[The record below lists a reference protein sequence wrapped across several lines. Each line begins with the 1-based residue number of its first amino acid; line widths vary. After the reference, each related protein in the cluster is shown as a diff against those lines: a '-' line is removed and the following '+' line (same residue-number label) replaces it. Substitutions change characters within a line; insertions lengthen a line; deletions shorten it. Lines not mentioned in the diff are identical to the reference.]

1 MSNPNDQFEAD
12 LQAIETAMSSMMQG
26 AFSSLFKELVDTAF
40 DHSSITTTI
49 IDGNNIHTKKIVDGK
64 TIIDDNRDI
73 HDTTASITIEDE
85 FGGND
90 FKRLRN
96 KSKQN
101 RGLISS
107 SSSLPSEN
115 ISSMDRIQAYNQQ
128 HSNTQ
133 SEEKPYFFQ
142 NLFSHLFNKK
152 D

>member
-1 MSNPNDQFEAD
+1 MSNPNDQFKAD

-26 AFSSLFKELVDTAF
+26 AFSSLFNELVDTAF

-64 TIIDDNRDI
+64 TIIDDSRDI
-73 HDTTASITIEDE
+73 HDTTASIAIEDE

-101 RGLISS
+101 RGLIS

-133 SEEKPYFFQ
+133 SEEVSLNSSC
-142 NLFSHLFNKK
+142 NLT
-152 D
+152 